1 MEKDLI
7 EYIAKSL
14 VDDPSAVSVTETE
27 GEKGMVL
34 QLKVADNDIGKVIGK
49 YGRIAK
55 AMRTVLSASATKDG
69 KVIAVLT
76 TAQYETDNIG
86 SACMNASFYS
96 QFNGKTEADYSDI
109 EGISGATITTNGYK
123 TAIGK
128 VFEAVKILEGV
139 A

>member
-34 QLKVADNDIGKVIGK
+34 QLKVADSDIGKVIGK

-55 AMRTVLSASATKDG
+55 AMRTVVKAASVGDKTKVD
-69 KVIAVLT
+69 V
-76 TAQYETDNIG
+76 
-86 SACMNASFYS
+86 
-96 QFNGKTEADYSDI
+96 DI
-109 EGISGATITTNGYK
+109 I
-123 TAIGK
+123 
-128 VFEAVKILEGV
+128 
-139 A
+139 